1 MTIQIISHT
10 ALRVE
15 RNFKASRERLF
26 QALTNAAALGK
37 WFAVADGFTT
47 PIAEVDLRVGGRYRL
62 GMKPPDDS
70 PILIVGGVY
79 QLIQPP
85 DKLIFTWAWEAAG
98 ADEPESLVTVELFD
112 LGDETQVVLTHEQ
125 FSTPEVRDQHGEGW
139 QGCFNG
145 LAKALEQKEV

>member
-70 PILIVGGVY
+70 PVLIVGGVY

-98 ADEPESLVTVELFD
+98 ADEPESLVTVEFFD

-125 FSTPEVRDQHGEGW
+125 FLTPEVRDQHGEGW

>member
-70 PILIVGGVY
+70 PVLIVGGVY

-85 DKLIFTWAWEAAG
+85 EKLIFTWAWEAAG
-98 ADEPESLVTVELFD
+98 ADEPESLVTVEFFD

-125 FSTPEVRDQHGEGW
+125 FLTPEVRDQHGEGW